1 MFDPQM
7 RGTNF
12 LLSAAIP
19 LMITALVAMVMQK
32 KIQKISML
40 AALQARE

>member
-7 RGTNF
+7 RVTNF

-19 LMITALVAMVMQK
+19 LAITALVAVVMQN

-40 AALQARE
+40 AALQVRE